1 MKALAGTSRV
11 ALAVAA
17 LLGSL
22 TLVSLR
28 QRDALDTMEYLDSL
42 KQESALEEAVQEEL
56 SSRILY
62 LESFGRVVAEAERR
76 LGMRQASSSEIVLLN
91 GEDR

>member
-1 MKALAGTSRV
+1 MSVSL
-11 ALAVAA
+11 LAVAA

-42 KQESALEEAVQEEL
+42 KQEADLEEAVKEDL

-62 LESFGRVVAEAERR
+62 LESFGRVVSEAERR